1 MPPLIALTE
10 STSTRSAAG
19 NAHAVWS
26 VVAGALSVATMPVA
40 ILGTRYSASYDLLH
54 AAFAI
59 PVGMSLGVA
68 AVILARRARAR
79 DTATLGRAGGR
90 RAARAGWALGILGL
104 GLASSALVAVAV
116 YGVLSYVG
124 SH

>member
-1 MPPLIALTE
+1 LTVSTE

-26 VVAGALSVATMPVA
+26 VVAGALSVLTMPAA
-40 ILGTRYSASYDLLH
+40 IFGTRYSASYDLVH

-59 PVGMSLGVA
+59 PVGVLLGLG
-68 AVILARRARAR
+68 AVTLARRARVR

-90 RAARAGWALGILGL
+90 RAARAGRALGILGL
-104 GLASSALVAVAV
+104 CLASSALVAVAV
-116 YGVLSYVG
+116 YGLLSYVG